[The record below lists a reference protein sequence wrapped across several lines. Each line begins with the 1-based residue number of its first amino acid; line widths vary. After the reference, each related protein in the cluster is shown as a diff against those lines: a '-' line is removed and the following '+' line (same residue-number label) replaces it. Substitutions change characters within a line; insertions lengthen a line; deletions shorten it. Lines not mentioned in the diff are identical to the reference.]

1 MKRKNS
7 LWVWGV
13 AASLLLAVFDGAL
26 RKWVMP
32 SQSLLLFVLKDVVL
46 VGAFALFSLNH
57 SPFQLPRP
65 VKRTWLPL
73 LLGLYVYIVLLQAF
87 NFTQPN
93 LAVRIL
99 GLKAHLAYLP
109 LLVLLPALL
118 ASLHRFTP
126 EHLLFGYMGL
136 VALPVMLL
144 GIYQFFQPTNAWIN
158 RYVSGTENVVGIAGH
173 PRITGTF
180 SYIAGMTRFMF
191 FNTLLGFGVLVGG
204 LMTGRRWLTWSGAV
218 FLGLCLVVLPMPGSR
233 GPVYLSGVLIGVIS
247 VLLLQRRGGGSSVL
261 LGVLLAVVV
270 AGGIVMQTEVEEGW
284 MTLQSRIETADD
296 TERRIEGMLMAPIRG
311 AKQAGLFGYGVGSL
325 HQAAPRL
332 VPGTSSASSWVPV
345 GYVENGVMRII
356 YELGVVGW
364 LVLLA
369 LKVIIA
375 WMAYQALQRAQSA
388 FEFAVSILALGQGL
402 VHILLPVVFFIT
414 TTITYWTGVGLLL
427 YVWSCQE
434 IRRSGTFENAEG
446 QAIVAV
452 S

>member
-1 MKRKNS
+1 MERKNS

-13 AASLLLAVFDGAL
+13 VVFLLLAVFDGAL

-32 SQSLLLFVLKDVVL
+32 GQSLILFVLKDVVL

-57 SPFQLPRP
+57 SPFQFPQP
-65 VKRTWLPL
+65 VKWTWLPL
-73 LLGLYVYIVLLQAF
+73 LLILYIYIVVLQAF

-93 LAVRIL
+93 LAVRVL

-109 LLVLLPALL
+109 LLVLFPALL
-118 ASLHRFTP
+118 ASLRRFTP
-126 EHLLFGYMGL
+126 EQLLLGYMGF

-158 RYVSGTENVVGIAGH
+158 RYVSGTENVAGIAGH

-180 SYIAGMTRFMF
+180 SYIAGMTRFLL

-204 LMTGRRWLTWSGAV
+204 LMTDRRWLTWSGAV
-218 FLGLCLVVLPMPGSR
+218 FLGLCLIVLPMPGSR
-233 GPVYLSGVLIGVIS
+233 GPVYLSGVLIAGIS
-247 VLLLQRRGGGSSVL
+247 VLLLQRRRGGLSIL

-270 AGGIVMQTEVEEGW
+270 AGAVVTQANVGEGW
-284 MTLQSRIETADD
+284 MTLQSRIETVDD
-296 TERRIEGMLMAPIRG
+296 TEGRIEGMFMGPIRG
-311 AKQAGLFGYGVGSL
+311 IKQAGLFGYGVGSL

-332 VPGTSSASSWVPV
+332 VPGASSASSWVPV
-345 GYVENGVMRII
+345 GYVENGIMRII
-356 YELGVVGW
+356 YELGAVGW

-369 LKVIIA
+369 LKVTIA
-375 WMAYQALQRAQSA
+375 WMAYQALQRAKSA
-388 FEFAVSILALGQGL
+388 FEFAVSILAVGQGV
-402 VHILLPVVFFIT
+402 VHIVFPVVFFVT
-414 TTITYWTGVGLLL
+414 TTVAYWTGVGLML

-434 IRRSGTFENAEG
+434 LRRHGALQEAKERANP
-446 QAIVAV
+446 AV